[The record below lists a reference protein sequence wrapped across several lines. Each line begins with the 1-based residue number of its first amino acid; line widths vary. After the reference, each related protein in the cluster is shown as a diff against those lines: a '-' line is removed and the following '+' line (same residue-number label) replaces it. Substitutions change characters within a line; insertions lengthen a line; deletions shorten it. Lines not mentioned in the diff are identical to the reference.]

1 MLVAPSD
8 GGAVGTIYCY
18 IDDVSLAP
26 CEGQGLAPIPDAAH
40 LLMTDPSGAGLLIG
54 ASVPPGARLRVLDG
68 RGRLV
73 QEGRALPHH
82 VIDLSARAD
91 GFYVVEIIA
100 PGGLIARTKF
110 IKQGR

>member
-1 MLVAPSD
+1 
-8 GGAVGTIYCY
+8 
-18 IDDVSLAP
+18 
-26 CEGQGLAPIPDAAH
+26 
-40 LLMTDPSGAGLLIG
+40 
-54 ASVPPGARLRVLDG
+54 
-68 RGRLV
+68 V